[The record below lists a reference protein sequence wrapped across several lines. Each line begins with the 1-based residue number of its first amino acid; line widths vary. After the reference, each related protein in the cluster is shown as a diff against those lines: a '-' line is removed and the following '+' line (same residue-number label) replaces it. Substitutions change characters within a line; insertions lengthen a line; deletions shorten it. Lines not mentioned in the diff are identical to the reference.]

1 MKFSKLLGEFENFFA
16 WSYEDICGFDL
27 GLIHHAIPIKEG
39 MKLVRQNQRLVN
51 PAWETTIRQKLE
63 KTLKVGISSPV
74 KYPEWVSK
82 LVHVPKVTDHIIFC
96 INFLTFN

>member
-1 MKFSKLLGEFENFFA
+1 MEPVRKKQG
-16 WSYEDICGFDL
+16 
-27 GLIHHAIPIKEG
+27 PI
-39 MKLVRQNQRLVN
+39 N
-51 PAWETTIRQKLE
+51 PALKTTIQRE
-63 KTLKVGISSPV
+63 LKNFLKARIIFEV